1 MENAVV
7 QNQLKFQLVIQL
19 SALNARIILP
29 IPMYQLS
36 MELTA
41 LAKVKRLSGVVKL
54 KHVHALIPQIKYML
68 FPQLLVALPVM
79 QL

>member
-1 MENAVV
+1 
-7 QNQLKFQLVIQL
+7 
-19 SALNARIILP
+19 
-29 IPMYQLS
+29 MYQLS

-54 KHVHALIPQIKYML
+54 KHVHALIPQIKYMF

-79 QL
+79 KL